1 MASASS
7 RTPKCGN
14 VPVHANPKY
23 KKSSGHRCVV
33 FGCQTN
39 QRKRSRLLS
48 AVCEEHNTRRES
60 CRCGVFSLHRFPS
73 ATKNDKLRHRWIA
86 AVNRKNYQPSENA
99 RVCSEHFLDK
109 PTEQNPAPVLRLGYN
124 KKVVKGRRLLIRQS
138 NDLASWLPNAANPV
152 VTMTNKTKLKVQR
165 TMFCVL

>member
-33 FGCQTN
+33 FGCQNN

-99 RVCSEHFLDK
+99 RV
-109 PTEQNPAPVLRLGYN
+109 
-124 KKVVKGRRLLIRQS
+124 VKGRRLLIRQS

>member
-14 VPVHANPKY
+14 VPVHAVPKY
-23 KKSSGHRCVV
+23 KKSSGRHCVV
-33 FGCQTN
+33 FGCQNN

-73 ATKNDKLRHRWIA
+73 ATKNAKLRHQWIA
-86 AVNRKNYQPSENA
+86 ALNRKNYQPSENA
-99 RVCSEHFLDK
+99 RVSMRAVYILVPRSTLR
-109 PTEQNPAPVLRLGYN
+109 PTNVICVTRRFAPSTSWTTSLQSRIPCRCFALAIT
-124 KKVVKGRRLLIRQS
+124 KRQAFS
-138 NDLASWLPNAANPV
+138 CFHSCRAPDG
-152 VTMTNKTKLKVQR
+152 
-165 TMFCVL
+165 

>member
-1 MASASS
+1 MCPFTRIQSTRSLLGIVASCLDAKITSG
-7 RTPKCGN
+7 KGAGCL
-14 VPVHANPKY
+14 ALFA
-23 KKSSGHRCVV
+23 KS
-33 FGCQTN
+33 TI
-39 QRKRSRLLS
+39 
-48 AVCEEHNTRRES
+48 NTRRES
-60 CRCGVFSLHRFPS
+60 CRCDVFSLHRFPS

-138 NDLASWLPNAANPV
+138 NDLTSWLPNAANPV